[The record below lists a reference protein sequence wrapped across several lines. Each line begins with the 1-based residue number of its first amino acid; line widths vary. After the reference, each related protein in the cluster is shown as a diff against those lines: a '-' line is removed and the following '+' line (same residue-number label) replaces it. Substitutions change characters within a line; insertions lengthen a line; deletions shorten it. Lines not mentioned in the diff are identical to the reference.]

1 MTLKNIKE
9 SGILIFLFLVFLFVG
24 PSLLF
29 FIKVP
34 ILPINVILYFGI
46 SCIFYYFLCTKVR
59 KEEFLIAD
67 FLKTIGVSALVIL
80 VAILLSCFLFDRSS
94 DGDTYHKD
102 AIGVLKEGFNPVY
115 ESSEDFIKERK
126 DDSKELTT
134 YSIWTDHYAKAN
146 WIMASNFYSLTG
158 NIESGKA
165 MNFLSLYVLFTF
177 IFFAFYQ
184 KWKWTKAIIF
194 AGIISLNPITA
205 SQLFT
210 FYNDFLVCV
219 YLFLAIFL
227 LLRLDK
233 EETVE
238 DWIYYIL
245 TFLLLSNLKFNGLGY
260 LLVFSFFFMCRKLYF
275 AWKNQEFLQVFKKL
289 VILFVPLFIGSLLI
303 CGYPTYVK
311 NTIDHKTPF
320 FPLYGEGKQDIMTL
334 QQPKKF
340 SSMIPIQKLFYSTFS
355 KTNNLRENDNLDL
368 KVPLT
373 VSKSELIPAT
383 SYDLRISGFGIFF
396 SGILCISLVILFIY
410 YKEYKK
416 DTRLLF
422 TLGITTLLLL
432 VMNESWWARYTPHF
446 YLFVIM
452 SIYILFEYGKNKK
465 KLFSGIYLFLIIV
478 NTLVPLLGNS
488 YYCLTNS
495 LKIHKGL
502 NDLKGKEILCDV
514 HGYHGIVYNLKDYGI
529 SYQLKEGLDSQ
540 KVYYDMIDYQVINDE
555 K

>member
-29 FIKVP
+29 FVRVP
-34 ILPINVILYFGI
+34 ILPINVVLYLGVA
-46 SCIFYYFLCTKVR
+46 SLFYYFLCTKVR
-59 KEEFLIAD
+59 KEKVVSSD
-67 FLKTIGVSALVIL
+67 FIKTVGVSIGVIL
-80 VAILLSCFLFDRSS
+80 IAILLSCFLFDRSS

-102 AIGVLKEGFNPVY
+102 AIGVFKEGFNPVY

-146 WIMASNFYSLTG
+146 WVIASNFYSFTG

-184 KWKWTKAIIF
+184 KWNVKKAIIF
-194 AGIISLNPITA
+194 ASVISLNPITA

-219 YLFLAIFL
+219 YLFLAIFF

-233 EETVE
+233 EETTE

-275 AWKNQEFLQVFKKL
+275 ARKKQKFLEVFQRL
-289 VILFVPLFIGSLLI
+289 VILFIPLFIGSLLI

-311 NTIDHKTPF
+311 NTIDHRTPF

-340 SSMIPIQKLFYSTFS
+340 SSMMPIQKLFYSTFS
-355 KTNNLRENDNLDL
+355 KTNNLRENDHLDL
-368 KVPLT
+368 RLPFM
-373 VSKSELIPAT
+373 VSKGELVPAT

-396 SGILCISLVILFIY
+396 SGILCISIGILLIY

-446 YLFVIM
+446 YLFVIL
-452 SIYILFEYGKNKK
+452 SIYILFEYGKDKK
-465 KLFSGIYLFLIIV
+465 KILSGIYLFIIIL

-495 LKIHKGL
+495 LKIHQGL

-514 HGYHGIVYNLKDYGI
+514 HGYYGIVYNLKDYGI
-529 SYQLKEGLDSQ
+529 SYQLKEGVNSK
-540 KVYYDMIDYQVINDE
+540 KVYYDMIDYQVIDDE

>member
-1 MTLKNIKE
+1 MTLKNVKE

-29 FIKVP
+29 FIRVP
-34 ILPINVILYFGI
+34 ILPINVILYFGGA
-46 SCIFYYFLCTKVR
+46 CLFYYFLCIKVR
-59 KEEFLIAD
+59 KEKIVILD
-67 FLKTIGVSALVIL
+67 FLKTIGVSIVVIL
-80 VAILLSCFLFDRSS
+80 ISILLSCFLFDRSS

-126 DDSKELTT
+126 DDSKNLTT

-146 WIMASNFYSLTG
+146 WIVASNFYSFTG

-165 MNFLSLYVLFTF
+165 MNFLSLYVLFTC

-184 KWKWTKAIIF
+184 KWKWKKSLIF
-194 AGIISLNPITA
+194 ASIISLNPITA

-210 FYNDFLVCV
+210 FYNDFLVCI
-219 YLFLAIFL
+219 YLFLAIFF

-233 EETVE
+233 KEEAE

-275 AWKNQEFLQVFKKL
+275 AWKNQKFLEVFKKL
-289 VILFVPLFIGSLLI
+289 VLLFIPLFIGSLLI

-311 NTIDHKTPF
+311 NMIDHKTPF

-340 SSMIPIQKLFYSTFS
+340 SSMAPIQKLFYSTFS

-368 KVPLT
+368 RIPFM
-373 VSKSELIPAT
+373 VSKSELVPAT

-396 SGILCISLVILFIY
+396 SGILCISIVILFIY
-410 YKEYKK
+410 YQEYKK

-446 YLFVIM
+446 YLFVIF

-465 KLFSGIYLFLIIV
+465 KILSGIYLLIIIV

-495 LKIHKGL
+495 LKIHRGL
-502 NDLKGKEILCDV
+502 NSLKGKQILCDV

-529 SYQLKEGLDSQ
+529 SYQLKEGVTSE
-540 KVYYDMIDYQVINDE
+540 KVYYDMIDYRVIDDE

>member
-1 MTLKNIKE
+1 MTLKHIKE
-9 SGILIFLFLVFLFVG
+9 SGILVFLTLVFLFIG
-24 PSLLF
+24 PSILF
-29 FIKVP
+29 LIRVP
-34 ILPINVILYFGI
+34 ILPINVILYFVCA
-46 SCIFYYFLCTKVR
+46 SLFYYFLCTKIR
-59 KEEFLIAD
+59 KAKVTTSD
-67 FLKTIGVSALVIL
+67 FLKTIGISVGVI
-80 VAILLSCFLFDRSS
+80 ILSILFSCFLFDRSS

-115 ESSEDFIKERK
+115 QSSEDFIEERK

-146 WIMASNFYSLTG
+146 WIIAANFYSFTG

-177 IFFAFYQ
+177 IFFAFNQ
-184 KWKWTKAIIF
+184 KWKWKKAFIF

-233 EETVE
+233 EETIE

-275 AWKNQEFLQVFKKL
+275 AWKEQKFLKVFKKL
-289 VILFVPLFIGSLLI
+289 VLLFIPLFIGSLII

-334 QQPKKF
+334 QQPKRF
-340 SSMIPIQKLFYSTFS
+340 QSMMPIQKLFYSTFS
-355 KTNNLRENDNLDL
+355 KTNNLRENDHLDL
-368 KVPLT
+368 KVPFT
-373 VSKSELIPAT
+373 VSKTELVPAT

-396 SGILCISLVILFIY
+396 SGLLCVSIVILFAF
-410 YKEYKK
+410 YKKYKK

-432 VMNESWWARYTPHF
+432 LMNESWWARYTPHF
-446 YLFVIM
+446 YLFIIAGV
-452 SIYILFEYGKNKK
+452 YVLFEYGKNQK
-465 KLFSGIYLFLIIV
+465 KLLNGIYIFLIIV

-488 YYCLTNS
+488 YYCFTNS
-495 LKIHKGL
+495 LKIHQGL
-502 NDLKGKEILCDV
+502 NNLKGKEILCDV
-514 HGYHGIVYNLKDYGI
+514 HGYYGIVYNLKDYNI
-529 SYQLKEGLDSQ
+529 SYHLQEGVNSN